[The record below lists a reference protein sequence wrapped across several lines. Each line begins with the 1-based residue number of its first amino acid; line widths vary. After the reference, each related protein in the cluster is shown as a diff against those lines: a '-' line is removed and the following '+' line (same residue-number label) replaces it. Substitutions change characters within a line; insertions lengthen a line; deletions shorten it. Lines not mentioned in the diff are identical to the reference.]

1 MSDDYDDQDEP
12 GGLWDP
18 DAFNPPPAPERPAL
32 HIVTTQGTADALV
45 RPADATGDF
54 KATDDHTLVRLEQF
68 RPASDTTHWRP
79 RSQTKAAVARRAAAA
94 GILALAV
101 AATAI
106 GYILLSPADR
116 PSRHAPTQR
125 LDAHLDAD
133 SERTAATRKVAST
146 SSAVHHGRQPPRL
159 APGVTARALATQQ
172 RALRSTQPPP
182 RNTRRLLRH
191 RARQP
196 RAPPRSSDR
205 QHPPPAPRRPPQAL
219 RRSSASRADRALS
232 VRRPARI
239 VACTTRKQ
247 KRNKR
252 RSTCG
257 VDAGHRSL
265 GTWRDPRQ
273 RHAAHFT
280 GTEA

>member
-79 RSQTKAAVARRAAAA
+79 RSQTTAAVARRAAAA

-146 SSAVHHGRQPPRL
+146 SSAVHHGRQP
-159 APGVTARALATQQ
+159 T
-172 RALRSTQPPP
+172 S
-182 RNTRRLLRH
+182 
-191 RARQP
+191 RARRHSKSPSRSAARSAKHSATSAQH
-196 RAPPRSSDR
+196 APTT
-205 QHPPPAPRRPPQAL
+205 A
-219 RRSSASRADRALS
+219 ASRAPATGAPTI
-232 VRRPARI
+232 VRPA
-239 VACTTRKQ
+239 APT
-247 KRNKR
+247 
-252 RSTCG
+252 
-257 VDAGHRSL
+257 
-265 GTWRDPRQ
+265 PRPQ
-273 RHAAHFT
+273 ASAASATSEF
-280 GTEA
+280 GFEG